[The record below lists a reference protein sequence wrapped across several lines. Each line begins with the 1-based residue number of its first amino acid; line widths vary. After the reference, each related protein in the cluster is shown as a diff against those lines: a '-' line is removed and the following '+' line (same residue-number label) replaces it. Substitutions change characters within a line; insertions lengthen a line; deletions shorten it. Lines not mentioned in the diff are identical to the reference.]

1 MMGLDYAKWDS
12 LDVSSSSSSSSA
24 SSRSASPQPLSTRS
38 ASSSSSKIAAALR
51 LKALASESDSRP
63 KGCLVTIPWD
73 SHCEAVRW
81 ALDRH
86 GISYIEESVPWGLHL
101 WLALAY
107 SDKMPKPQQ
116 TSVPV
121 FKTGKG
127 EVLKRSS
134 TDVFTYLFAHS
145 LSSPIRLYTPPSA
158 LDLQSY
164 FDTTLAPAARTVFL
178 HTLLTAC
185 PSSLARAYL
194 VDTVHLNTW
203 RALGQATWWAVRM
216 VMRRR
221 FCCSDEEVES
231 AWVVVT
237 EVYEKVEEEL
247 RKQEQAQ
254 QRSHHH
260 KKRKQPFLC
269 GPTVTAADISF
280 AAHSILVLFASRDD
294 DSFASCL
301 RLSVPPLSSLPKRV
315 STRIRILRATAAGQ
329 HAIRMYKRERGGSDG
344 GMGSFRSRY
353 ARANNP
359 WWAEVDVLNACAA
372 SVTGIVLI
380 VGVLLGWRFGVVK
393 GVLLGA
399 AMLVGAAVGVWY
411 GVQGTL
417 CEERARQLWFVCF
430 G

>member
-1 MMGLDYAKWDS
+1 MGLSRRLVFLLFIRILA
-12 LDVSSSSSSSSA
+12 LRLSA
-24 SSRSASPQPLSTRS
+24 NLSTRS

-51 LKALASESDSRP
+51 LKALASER
-63 KGCLVTIPWD
+63 K
-73 SHCEAVRW
+73 
-81 ALDRH
+81 
-86 GISYIEESVPWGLHL
+86 VPWGLHL

-116 TSVPV
+116 RV
-121 FKTGKG
+121 FRCLRQ
-127 EVLKRSS
+127 ERVLKRSS

-178 HTLLTAC
+178 HTLLTASHHRY
-185 PSSLARAYL
+185 PFSPTLLTASSSLARAYL

-203 RALGQATWWAVRM
+203 RALGPTWWAVRM

-260 KKRKQPFLC
+260 KKRKQP
-269 GPTVTAADISF
+269 
-280 AAHSILVLFASRDD
+280 ILVLFASRDD

-329 HAIRMYKRERGGSDG
+329 HAIRMYNASGAGAMAEWDRFARAMRERIIRGGP
-344 GMGSFRSRY
+344 RSM
-353 ARANNP
+353 
-359 WWAEVDVLNACAA
+359 
-372 SVTGIVLI
+372 S
-380 VGVLLGWRFGVVK
+380 
-393 GVLLGA
+393 